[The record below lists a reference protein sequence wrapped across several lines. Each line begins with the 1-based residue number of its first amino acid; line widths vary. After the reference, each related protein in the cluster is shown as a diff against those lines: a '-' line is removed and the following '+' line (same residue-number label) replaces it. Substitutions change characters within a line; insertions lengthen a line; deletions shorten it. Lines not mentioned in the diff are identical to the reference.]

1 MFFPSIRETCLCHQE
16 TTIAMMKKLYRLCF
30 VLFFLLFGDIGFP
43 QAVQPTSEVLPSRA
57 ITNSRFTVVAA
68 VMDDDTW
75 CHVEWPGRSYYLE
88 LLHNDREKEI
98 DYYQIDRFSN
108 FDPNGSP
115 LLGDTTFLDTTSL
128 SEYHDYDWA
137 GLPQG
142 WFAYGVKSHY
152 TSGEWSDYNVS
163 NVVGHLN
170 SFTVFISVIL
180 CDTTWWEY
188 TVLTVNGVV
197 YPIDMEGGS
206 GSITLEFF
214 SPIHCDITVYA
225 PGNDYYILENQYI
238 GPDKVFNIMLSCRH
252 YPIRNLSVDPVSLH
266 ATWDPPQVVGLDQD
280 FEDNIFPP
288 AGWQALSEGNGW
300 FRTSDGSGAGWSIP
314 GWYSHYACTND
325 LLPGN
330 GNNGS
335 MDYLITPAPNLDY
348 RFNNFLSFYSYFD
361 GSNGQEAF
369 IEYSFDRS
377 SWDTLYQLEPS
388 TSWELIELDLS
399 AFSGPESETIWF
411 AFHADDNG
419 QDASGWAIDSV
430 RVYSPEPPH
439 TLTGYWVF
447 LNDTLIATTDTT
459 FLDLPALS
467 YGQEY
472 TLNVKAQY
480 TSGLSSSE
488 YVSFISEYLYPP
500 SCFYQA
506 DTGLLPLIMCPPM
519 DSTGAIPPGFLGY
532 NLYRDGDFIEFVP
545 FGPIPPIYVD
555 EGLQPGIYQYELTA
569 LYDLTSYGY
578 PGETGESMPLE
589 TEFICRYG
597 YPLDFLENW
606 DSGNFDE
613 NNWTTDG
620 PNWSI
625 NGQAGHPAPT
635 AEFTW
640 DPIQSNYFISLES
653 YPLQADSM
661 SEGQIFLDF
670 DIKLDNV
677 MQTGSEFMFIQVW
690 NWESQVWATADI
702 FSNLEGSFDWVSVH
716 LDITPLAISQIFKI
730 RFSVQGEN
738 SINILSWCIDNIHV
752 YRTCKA
758 PYDLEVHANYFTGD
772 IELNW
777 KSPLGIGFV
786 DQWIYWDDG
795 VNAGNSIG
803 VSTPLD
809 IDVAARWEPA
819 QLTDFEGAS
828 VIQIAFFPAEEETTY
843 KVRVWIG
850 ADAAN
855 MVVDQEVISPLIGQW
870 NYVTLDTPVPIDITQ
885 ELWVGYQFNGYTGY
899 PAGVDDGPA
908 IDGYGNMLKFG
919 DWQTLLEIDPEL
931 DYNWNIEAHIQSLD
945 DKNRDSQNSVKY
957 AIYRSDDGE
966 PYFLREYSDQNY
978 YLDDSVCGGINY
990 HLYKVSALFI
1000 NENDTCESGFS
1011 NEGWEGCPGIVE
1023 NENDS
1028 LSIYPNPSSDV
1039 IRVESTETLHSVS
1052 IYNSFGELML
1062 KKKVDERQVE
1072 ITVRDYPAGVYMIRV
1087 ETGKEMISRKVLVMH

>member
-1 MFFPSIRETCLCHQE
+1 
-16 TTIAMMKKLYRLCF
+16 MKKLYRLCF
-30 VLFFLLFGDIGFP
+30 VLFFLLLGDIGFS
-43 QAVQPTSEVLPSRA
+43 QSVLTKSEILPNKS
-57 ITNSRFTVVAA
+57 ITDSRFTVVAI

-115 LLGDTTFLDTTSL
+115 LLGDTTFLDTTSI

-206 GSITLEFF
+206 GSVTIEFF

-225 PGNDYYILENQYI
+225 PGNDYYSIENMYI
-238 GPDKVFNIMLSCRH
+238 HPDMVINIQLSCRH
-252 YPIRNLSVDPVSLH
+252 FPPRNLFVDPVSLH
-266 ATWDPPQVVGLDQD
+266 ATWDPPQVVGLDQG

-288 AGWQALSEGNGW
+288 PGWQALSEGNGW
-300 FRTSDGSGAGWSIP
+300 FRTTDGSGAGWNIP
-314 GWYSHYACTND
+314 GWYSYYACTND
-325 LLPGN
+325 LLVGDS
-330 GNNGS
+330 NNGS

-348 RFNNFLSFYSYFD
+348 RFNNFLTFYSYLD

-369 IEYSFDRS
+369 VEYSFDCS
-377 SWDTLYQLEPS
+377 SWETLYQLEPS

-399 AFSGPESETIWF
+399 AFSGPESETVWF

-430 RVYSPEPPH
+430 RVYSPEPPY

-506 DTGLLPLIMCPPM
+506 DTGLQPLIMCPPM
-519 DSTGAIPPGFLGY
+519 DSTGNIPPGFLGY
-532 NLYRDGDFIEFVP
+532 NLYRDGDFIEFIP

-597 YPLDFLENW
+597 YPLEFLETW
-606 DSGNFDE
+606 ALGNFDE
-613 NNWTTDG
+613 NNWATDG

-640 DPIQSNYFISLES
+640 DPIQSDYFISLES
-653 YPLQADSM
+653 FPLQADSM

-670 DIKLDNV
+670 DIKLDAV
-677 MQTGSEFMFIQVW
+677 MPTGNEFLFVQVW
-690 NWESQVWATADI
+690 NWESQTWTTAETY
-702 FSNLEGSFDWVSVH
+702 SNEEGSFDWVSVH
-716 LDITPLAISQIFKI
+716 LDITPLAMNEVFKI
-730 RFSVQGEN
+730 RFSAHGEN
-738 SINILSWCIDNIHV
+738 SINILSWFIDNIHV
-752 YRTCKA
+752 YRTCNPPLNLEA
-758 PYDLEVHANYFTGD
+758 MYGINPYG
-772 IELNW
+772 IWLNW
-777 KSPLGIGFV
+777 DSPEGVPV
-786 DQWIYWDDG
+786 DQWIHWDDG
-795 VNAGNSIG
+795 EISGNSIG
-803 VSTPLD
+803 AGLD
-809 IDVAARWEPA
+809 WSVAARWTPA
-819 QLTDFEGAS
+819 QITDFEGAS
-828 VIQIAFFPAEEETTY
+828 ITEIAFVPGQGPATY
-843 KVRVWIG
+843 KVRVWAG
-850 ADAAN
+850 EYAAN
-855 MVVDQEVISPLIGQW
+855 LLIDQEVISPVIGQW
-870 NYVTLDTPVPIDITQ
+870 NYVTLITPVLIDITQ
-885 ELWVGYQFNGYTGY
+885 ELWVGYNINTTIGY
-899 PAGVDDGPA
+899 PAGCDDGPA
-908 IDGYGNMLKFG
+908 IDGYGNMIYFG
-919 DWQTLLEIDPEL
+919 NKWQTLLELNPVL
-931 DYNWNIEAHIQSLD
+931 DYNWNIEAFIEQGPFP
-945 DKNRDSQNSVKY
+945 DSVAKY
-957 AIYRSDDGE
+957 DIYRSDDGS
-966 PYFLREYSDQNY
+966 PYFLLDYSNQNY
-978 YLDDSVCGGINY
+978 YFDESACDPFGEF
-990 HLYKVSALFI
+990 HEYKIMAI
-1000 NENDTCESGFS
+1000 YITGNDTCESGFS
-1011 NEGWEGCPGIVE
+1011 NTSGDVCEGI
-1023 NENDS
+1023 NEEFSGLNV
-1028 LSIYPNPSSDV
+1028 SIYPNPCDDFLRIESSEELRF
-1039 IRVESTETLHSVS
+1039 IS
-1052 IYNSFGELML
+1052 IYNSFGELRL
-1062 KKKVDERQVE
+1062 RKKVDDRHYE
-1072 ITVRDYPAGVYMIRV
+1072 IPVSGYPSGIYMVRV
-1087 ETGKEMISRKVLVMH
+1087 ETGKQTVSRKILIIH